1 MKRIPTLAFVAAF
14 VCLLVG
20 CQSPLHTFEK
30 VHPSTV
36 GMDAE
41 RLLKGDK
48 LIQQAIDE
56 GEIPG
61 AVWGVVR
68 HGKLVYINALGNK
81 SVFPDTVA
89 MTPETVFDLASVSKC
104 VGTTMAIMQLLER
117 GDIRLND
124 PVSRFI
130 PDFKPWTDP
139 ETGKTTALRI
149 VDLLTHSSG
158 IDPYIGVD
166 AFVNRFGEHT
176 PDSLIRYIAT
186 ETNRRFK
193 PGTKGLYSCLNF
205 VTLHNIVEKVT
216 GQKFEEYVEA
226 NVFAPLKMHH
236 TAYNPTGD
244 ILAACAPTEIQADGL
259 PLIGQV
265 HDPIARRINAGN
277 SGNAGVF
284 STVEDLARLCAA
296 LMNGGELDGA
306 RILAPATI
314 HTMSQVPEYLSE
326 GVGRALGWDNCSG
339 AASIRGDFFDRNH
352 TICHTGYT
360 GTSIVMD
367 LKNECA
373 VILLAHRVHPHDKG
387 ALTRLRA
394 TLSNVVAGS
403 MNSLERES
411 AE

>member
-1 MKRIPTLAFVAAF
+1 MKKLTILGLLLTL
-14 VCLLVG
+14 LLTA
-20 CQSPLHTFEK
+20 CQTQTHTFEH
-30 VHPSTV
+30 VNPAQV
-36 GMDAE
+36 GMSAE
-41 RLLKGDK
+41 RLILGDQ
-48 LIQQAIDE
+48 LIQAAIDE

-61 AVWGVVR
+61 AVWAVVR
-68 HGKLVYINALGNK
+68 HGKLVYLNALGNK
-81 SVFPDTVA
+81 AVYPDTVA

-104 VGTTMAIMQLLER
+104 VGTTMAVMQLLEK
-117 GDIRLND
+117 GVIRLND

-130 PDFKPWTDP
+130 PDFKPWTNP
-139 ETGKTTALRI
+139 ETGKTTALRV

-166 AFVNRFGEHT
+166 AYVERFGEHT

-186 ETNRRFK
+186 QTNRRFQ
-193 PGTKGLYSCLNF
+193 PGSRGLYSCLNF

-216 GQKFEEYVEA
+216 GQKFEEYVEEQ
-226 NVFAPLKMHH
+226 VFAPLKMRS
-236 TAYNPTGD
+236 TAYNPTD
-244 ILAACAPTEIQADGL
+244 EILAACAPTEIQADGL

-284 STVEDLARLCAA
+284 SNAQDLARLCAA
-296 LMNGGELDGA
+296 LMNGGELDGQ
-306 RILAPATI
+306 RILSPATI
-314 HTMSQVPEYLSE
+314 QTMSQVPEYLAD

-360 GTSIVMD
+360 GTSIVLD

-373 VILLAHRVHPHDKG
+373 VILLAHRVHPYDKG

-394 TLSNVVAGS
+394 TLSNVVAGA
-403 MNSLERES
+403 MTD
-411 AE
+411 